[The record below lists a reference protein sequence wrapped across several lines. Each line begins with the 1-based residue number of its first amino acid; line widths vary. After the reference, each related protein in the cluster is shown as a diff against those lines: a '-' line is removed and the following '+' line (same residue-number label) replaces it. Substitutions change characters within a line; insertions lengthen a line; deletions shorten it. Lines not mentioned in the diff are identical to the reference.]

1 MSLTLTN
8 RLVTAEVEL
17 EPVLPRVTA
26 HAGWDSHE
34 WGVEFQVA
42 MNTTNHQG
50 VGAKLESVGLFF
62 GFKEWV
68 FAFFLLAGIFK
79 PEAGSSDS
87 AFDLTVFLALITAGC
102 VVWNFFRAERQ
113 SIGAFL
119 MVLCFFLLF
128 VPTLFWTTWSSYAVE
143 KASRFYTLTL
153 LGTVAPLYLIR
164 TQEELRRFLSGFM
177 FLCTVVAV
185 AALVTMIGQGEDLE
199 RLMVLN
205 ATTIMTARA
214 VGAVTLVA
222 ALVWFEGCTS
232 RLAVGI
238 ALIILPTVLVATGS
252 KGPLVAT
259 PLALFT
265 TLLLF
270 RSKIRPYLFR
280 FFLIGVLGVGFFYL
294 SLPLIP
300 WTSLFRVGMFVAG
313 QESSSELD
321 RSSLYADS
329 WEGIEKNP
337 KGLGLGG
344 FANEFGASGGEA
356 REFSHNIVMEVFL
369 EGGWI
374 PGLYFVFL
382 LWFGLAGIYSDAR
395 YRSSLLDRLTFC
407 LLIFFLANDLVSGEL
422 NDSKVLLAFMGLAVG
437 RRFFVQRARSVS
449 IQPVVGSLPATR

>member
-1 MSLTLTN
+1 
-8 RLVTAEVEL
+8 
-17 EPVLPRVTA
+17 
-26 HAGWDSHE
+26 
-34 WGVEFQVA
+34 
-42 MNTTNHQG
+42 MNATGQHSI
-50 VGAKLESVGLFF
+50 GAKLESVGLFF

-79 PEAGSSDS
+79 PDAGTSDS
-87 AFDLTVFLALITAGC
+87 AFDLTVVLALITAGC
-102 VVWNFFRAERQ
+102 VAWTFFRAERQ

-128 VPTLFWTTWSSYAVE
+128 VPTLFWTTWSSYAIE

-153 LGTVAPLYLIR
+153 LATVSPLYLIR
-164 TQEELRRFLSGFM
+164 TQEGVRRFLSGFI
-177 FLCTVVAV
+177 FLCLVVTAT
-185 AALVTMIGQGEDLE
+185 ALVTMLSQGEDVE
-199 RLMVLN
+199 RLMAFN

-222 ALVWFEGCTS
+222 ALVWFERSTN
-232 RLAVGI
+232 RVAIGI

-259 PLALFT
+259 PLALFV

-270 RSKIRPYLFR
+270 RGNIRPYLSR
-280 FFLIGVLGVGFFYL
+280 FVVICLLSAGFFYL

-344 FANEFGASGGEA
+344 FASEFGASGGEA

-369 EGGWI
+369 EGGWVT
-374 PGLYFVFL
+374 GVYFVFL
-382 LWFGLAGIYSDAR
+382 LWFGLAGIYSGAR
-395 YRSSLLDRLTFC
+395 YRHSLLDKLTFC

-422 NDSKVLLAFMGLAVG
+422 NDSKVLLAFMGLAIG
-437 RRFFVQRARSVS
+437 RRFVVQHARFVSV
-449 IQPVVGSLPATR
+449 QPVVGTLPATR